1 MSSRF
6 YDTNF
11 KLNGVSYSLES
22 LLSTTK
28 INHNYFFQFLRKWTD
43 KSSTVELQTS
53 GSTGVPK
60 TLHMSKSK
68 MILSAKRT
76 GAFLNLQSG
85 NKALC
90 CLPLDYIAG
99 KMMVVRALVLGLD
112 LYLIKPSKNPLKTF
126 SFRFDFVAFT
136 PYQLEHSIQH
146 LDKIKTL
153 IVGGGPIN
161 EKTKKTLYKKKTNVY
176 ETYGMTETVSHV
188 ALKHVSQGEQEFN
201 ALKGVRFETKNN
213 CLKIFCDSILTKP
226 IITNDVVNLI
236 SEKRFV
242 WKGRVDFVINSGAI
256 KIYPEE
262 LEKKLS
268 QAISVPFVIMGVPDE
283 EFGEKITIVFE
294 GETPHNFKDLIEGL
308 DFFEKPKK
316 VFNLDVFPRNNN
328 KVLRRKIITKIL
340 KLYGSN

>member
-1 MSSRF
+1 MNSVF
-6 YDTNF
+6 YNNDF
-11 KLNGVSYSLES
+11 KFNGVSYALES
-22 LLSTTK
+22 LLSNSK
-28 INHNYFFQFLRKWTD
+28 INHNNLFQFLKKWTD

-60 TLHMSKSK
+60 KLHMSKSK

-76 GAFLNLQSG
+76 GAFLNLQPG
-85 NKALC
+85 DKALC

-126 SFRFDFVAFT
+126 SNRFDFVAFT

-146 LDKIKTL
+146 LGKIKTL

-161 EKTKKTLYKKKTNVY
+161 EKTKKILYKNETDVY
-176 ETYGMTETVSHV
+176 ETYGMTETASHV
-188 ALKHVSQGEQEFN
+188 ALKHVSQGKQEFK

-213 CLKIFCDSILTKP
+213 CLKIFCDSILTSP
-226 IITNDVVNLI
+226 IMTNDVVNLI

-242 WKGRVDFVINSGAI
+242 WKGRVDFVINSGTI
-256 KIYPEE
+256 KIHPEE

-268 QAISVPFVIMGVPDE
+268 KAISVPFVIMGIPDE
-283 EFGEKITIVFE
+283 KFGEKITIVFE
-294 GETPHNFKDLIEGL
+294 GEAPHNFKDLIEGL

-316 VFNLDVFPRNNN
+316 VFTLDVFPRNNN
-328 KVLRRKIITKIL
+328 KVLRKKIIAKIL
-340 KLYGSN
+340 NSYGSN

>member
-1 MSSRF
+1 MEYRR
-6 YDTNF
+6 
-11 KLNGVSYSLES
+11 L
-22 LLSTTK
+22 
-28 INHNYFFQFLRKWTD
+28 
-43 KSSTVELQTS
+43 
-53 GSTGVPK
+53 GSTGMYVSEISYGNWITHGSQVESEAAIK
-60 TLHMSKSK
+60 CVREALNQGITTFDTADVYANTKAEVVL
-68 MILSAKRT
+68 AK
-76 GAFLNLQSG
+76 
-85 NKALC
+85 
-90 CLPLDYIAG
+90 
-99 KMMVVRALVLGLD
+99 
-112 LYLIKPSKNPLKTF
+112 
-126 SFRFDFVAFT
+126 
-136 PYQLEHSIQH
+136 
-146 LDKIKTL
+146 
-153 IVGGGPIN
+153 
-161 EKTKKTLYKKKTNVY
+161 
-176 ETYGMTETVSHV
+176 
-188 ALKHVSQGEQEFN
+188 

-226 IITNDVVNLI
+226 IVTNDVVNLI

-268 QAISVPFVIMGVPDE
+268 QAISVPFVIIGVPDE

-340 KLYGSN
+340 KLYESN

>member
-1 MSSRF
+1 MSWGF
-6 YDTNF
+6 YNNSF

-22 LLSTTK
+22 LLSHSK
-28 INHNYFFQFLRKWTD
+28 ANHKNFFQFLKKWTD
-43 KSSTVELQTS
+43 KSPDVELQTS

-60 TLHMSKSK
+60 KLHISKNK

-76 GAFLNLQSG
+76 GTFLSLQPG
-85 NKALC
+85 DKALC

-126 SFRFDFVAFT
+126 SNRFDFVAFT

-146 LDKIKTL
+146 LNKIKTL

-161 EKTKKTLYKKKTNVY
+161 EKTKKILYKNKTNVY

-188 ALKHVSQGEQEFN
+188 ALKHVSQGEQEFK

-213 CLKIFCDSILTKP
+213 CLKIFCESILTRP
-226 IITNDVVNLI
+226 IVTNDVVSLI

-242 WKGRVDFVINSGAI
+242 WKGRVDFVVNSGAI

-268 QAISVPFVIMGVPDE
+268 QAISVPFVIIGVPDE
-283 EFGEKITIVFE
+283 KFGEKIAIVFE
-294 GETPHNFKDLIEGL
+294 GETPHNFKDFIEGL

-340 KLYGSN
+340 KSHGSN